1 MFDQDL
7 PPACRGKLQSALA
20 ALPPPKPPP
29 VATGAP
35 PMVTSAT
42 AKGGP
47 VNCAAITR
55 IAKDEE
61 GLNPQP
67 EAPNFKGALVQVYVR
82 SEPFGGFDKSSNG
95 HRYDSVIIANGM
107 IDAGMSCQ
115 LIHYTH
121 EEHDIFVKLC
131 GQFDFLV
138 LRIHPGH
145 IEADGGN
152 QQTFDDAMIGLRQ
165 KGVQTDTLLL
175 KETAD
180 GHEEEHTL
188 AEFMEYW
195 INGCTEKSGKWTSKG
210 SGKYF
215 AKAEQAGGICDA
227 RYEEKDGKG
236 ELEFH
241 FVMDDLVEIIHT
253 PKGSSSKFYP
263 FDIARYD
270 GEFCALAKK
279 FLAELPSLSKTLE
292 NAFPFAMWQEAM
304 KTHRRG
310 MHKLEVHLSDLSNE
324 LMALKECLVE
334 VGILQQE
341 HFLARLHNKR
351 FAAERQERNAA
362 HPLGSVQ
369 GASQALGTSELALA
383 VINAAGPSAG
393 RHLVATSR
401 GICECALPLLKHVDQ
416 LSPSR
421 IYVCGGFNGVASTPR
436 AEFLDLQVGEWQ
448 ALPSLSTARSGVA
461 AGVLF
466 GRLYVA
472 GGQDGAKV
480 FKTVECFDPKSKTWE
495 RLPPLQEARACA
507 MATSIHD
514 RLLICGGYDD
524 IQFLKSAECFDPIKK
539 RWHALPSM
547 QWPRE
552 GAACVQLRG
561 RLYMC
566 GGFSGTH
573 YLNKVEYF
581 DSTNGCWQKAPAL
594 EEGRHGAAAARLGPK
609 VIVCGGHQGA
619 RVLRSVECLDT
630 REGVWQRLAP
640 MSVKRKNA
648 SITSVGGLLFVFG
661 GCDKESS
668 LKQAE
673 CFDPTSDSW
682 RSLPDMSCKRA
693 GGSLA
698 VAAGQIFVIGG
709 ADGHTCHQSVECFN
723 VVENMWQPVAPMA
736 EGRKAAAAVTIM
748 S

>member
-1 MFDQDL
+1 MGSGASLDWAVQQSSADDLKKALKDL

-165 KGVQTDTLLL
+165 KGVQVWPSPDVISKLTSVTETLEDPETITYSSIEHFAAAFPISVGCCPRVIKVKGTPPGGEGIWIVKLKDGNYGEEYGKRIAQETDTLLL

-292 NAFPFAMWQEAM
+292 NAFPLWW
-304 KTHRRG
+304 T
-310 MHKLEVHLSDLSNE
+310 
-324 LMALKECLVE
+324 
-334 VGILQQE
+334 VG
-341 HFLARLHNKR
+341 FKR
-351 FAAERQERNAA
+351 FG
-362 HPLGSVQ
+362 PPGSEEW
-369 GASQALGTSELALA
+369 LPTKMLADCIGL
-383 VINAAGPSAG
+383 
-393 RHLVATSR
+393 
-401 GICECALPLLKHVDQ
+401 DQ
-416 LSPSR
+416 CL
-421 IYVCGGFNGVASTPR
+421 
-436 AEFLDLQVGEWQ
+436 
-448 ALPSLSTARSGVA
+448 
-461 AGVLF
+461 
-466 GRLYVA
+466 
-472 GGQDGAKV
+472 
-480 FKTVECFDPKSKTWE
+480 
-495 RLPPLQEARACA
+495 
-507 MATSIHD
+507 
-514 RLLICGGYDD
+514 
-524 IQFLKSAECFDPIKK
+524 
-539 RWHALPSM
+539 
-547 QWPRE
+547 
-552 GAACVQLRG
+552 AACVAR
-561 RLYMC
+561 C
-566 GGFSGTH
+566 EKAEASFSSISS
-573 YLNKVEYF
+573 E
-581 DSTNGCWQKAPAL
+581 D
-594 EEGRHGAAAARLGPK
+594 RAAAEKVGQVIAQRAVRLLS
-609 VIVCGGHQGA
+609 Q
-619 RVLRSVECLDT
+619 
-630 REGVWQRLAP
+630 
-640 MSVKRKNA
+640 
-648 SITSVGGLLFVFG
+648 
-661 GCDKESS
+661 
-668 LKQAE
+668 
-673 CFDPTSDSW
+673 
-682 RSLPDMSCKRA
+682 
-693 GGSLA
+693 
-698 VAAGQIFVIGG
+698 
-709 ADGHTCHQSVECFN
+709 
-723 VVENMWQPVAPMA
+723 
-736 EGRKAAAAVTIM
+736 
-748 S
+748 